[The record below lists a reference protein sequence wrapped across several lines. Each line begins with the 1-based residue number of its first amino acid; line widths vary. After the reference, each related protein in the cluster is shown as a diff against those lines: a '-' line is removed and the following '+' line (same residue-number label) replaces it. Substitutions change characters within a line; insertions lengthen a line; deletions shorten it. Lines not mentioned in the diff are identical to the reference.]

1 MVVTIRSQAE
11 RDIAEALDYYL
22 QEDSPFSAI
31 RFVDAIEAA
40 YPEILDAPYRYPA
53 DRDGI
58 RQKPILGFPFSV
70 LYSVRGDEIVVF
82 PIRHHKR
89 KPGFWRTRL

>member
-1 MVVTIRSQAE
+1 MGLTIRSQAE
-11 RDIAEALDYYL
+11 QDIAEALDYYL
-22 QEDSPFSAI
+22 EEDSPSSAV

-58 RQKPILGFPFSV
+58 RQKPVLGFPFSV
-70 LYSVRGDEIVVF
+70 LYSIQGEEIVVF
-82 PIRHHKR
+82 SIRHHKR
-89 KPGFWRTRL
+89 KPGFWLKRL

>member
-11 RDIAEALDYYL
+11 LDIAEALEYYL
-22 QEDSPFSAI
+22 DEDSPVSAM
-31 RFVDAIEAA
+31 RFVDAVEAA
-40 YPEILDAPYRYPA
+40 YPEIREAPNRYPA

-70 LYSVRGDEIVVF
+70 LYSVQGEEIVVLS
-82 PIRHHKR
+82 IRHHKR
-89 KPGFWRTRL
+89 KPGFWRSRL